1 MSEPQSILAPQPHV
15 IRLAGREYKV
25 GPYSMRRVRELC
37 VPLEPLYERM
47 QAAEGHPLRAIA
59 AANDVLDFFYM
70 ISPAMAKDRDVL
82 DEASETEITE
92 AIAGFFAYLFD
103 PLARRAAAAASDA
116 QPDQA
121 TETASETKS
130 ASSS

>member
-1 MSEPQSILAPQPHV
+1 MSDTPSILAPQPHV

-25 GPYSMRRVRELC
+25 GPYPMRRVRELC

-59 AANDVLDFFYM
+59 AANDVLDFFYT
-70 ISPAMAKDRDVL
+70 ISSEMAKDRDVL

-92 AIAGFFAYLFD
+92 AIAGFFGYLFA
-103 PLARRAAAAASDA
+103 PLAKRAAGAASDA
-116 QPDQA
+116 LPEQA
-121 TETASETKS
+121 TEASETKS